1 MRHGQINLR
10 TKNIF
15 ERWDTESSVRS
26 RANRHQLTQ
35 ADIDSTTT
43 KNWFPPEMLVF
54 LRHPA
59 INAMPNNSIKY
70 LQAHYLV
77 HFLDYTTTLEHT
89 IVNRAV
95 ENIIHDR
102 MGIKFSKDAR
112 NAGLKIY
119 TDEGYHAQFSAD
131 LSEQIAEHFH
141 FPRVTSARIAKLNSL
156 LKTLSRSQYSLIQFL
171 IGFVSETII
180 ASELLD
186 LTRHKLIDPVHN
198 VFRDHLHDEARHAQY
213 FSDCFVSVWKHLKAN
228 DRTLTVQYIL
238 KILDIFCQ
246 IDEPW
251 LAISLMTCPTPPTC
265 PEEIIADSRIWAMAR
280 VSQASLSTVGA
291 IKRTDLLNNPV
302 FKKLFIEKGLINE
315 H

>member
-1 MRHGQINLR
+1 MRYGQINLR

-15 ERWDTESSVRS
+15 ERWDNESSVRS
-26 RANRHQLTQ
+26 RTNHHQLSQ

-54 LRHPA
+54 LRHSA
-59 INAMPNNSIKY
+59 IKAMPNNSIKY

-89 IVNRAV
+89 VVNRAV
-95 ENIIHDR
+95 ENIVHDR

-112 NAGLKIY
+112 DAGLKIY

-131 LSEQIAEHFH
+131 LAEQIVEHFR
-141 FPRVTSARIAKLNSL
+141 FPRIVSARITKLSTL
-156 LKTLSRSQYSLIQFL
+156 LETSNKSQYSLIQFL

-186 LTRHKLIDPVHN
+186 LSRHKLIAPVHN

-213 FSDCFVSVWKHLKAN
+213 FSDCFVSIWQHLKSN
-228 DRTLTVQYIL
+228 DRTLAVQYL
-238 KILDIFCQ
+238 PKILDIFCQ

-251 LAISLMTCPTPPTC
+251 LAISLMTCPTPPAC
-265 PEEIIADSRIWAMAR
+265 PKEIIADSRRWAMTR
-280 VSQASLSTVGA
+280 VSQASLSTVEA
-291 IKRTDLLNNPV
+291 IKRTDLLNNPA
-302 FKKLFIEKGLINE
+302 FKKLFVEKGLINE